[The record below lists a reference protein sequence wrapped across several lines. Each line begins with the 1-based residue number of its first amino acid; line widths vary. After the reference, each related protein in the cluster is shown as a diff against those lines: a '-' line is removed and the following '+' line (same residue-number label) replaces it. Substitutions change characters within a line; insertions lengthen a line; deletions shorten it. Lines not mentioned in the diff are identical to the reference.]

1 MAFTRAGDQG
11 HQWQCELAR
20 RWVRPNDPDTC
31 KPVSADFT
39 DPETPSWSTYCVTSE
54 MDLFYI
60 PDSGDSAA
68 YAKAH
73 ATLTFMSGSDGGS
86 FMLVVKNTQGEMLPR
101 DSVLTYSNAAFAL
114 LAVSIVI
121 DPKLFLLIQRQFQF
135 AQLTALFNGARRRW
149 GTAPVCISSLIC
161 CLALFL
167 MFRSRLN

>member
-1 MAFTRAGDQG
+1 M
-11 HQWQCELAR
+11 
-20 RWVRPNDPDTC
+20 
-31 KPVSADFT
+31 
-39 DPETPSWSTYCVTSE
+39 TSE

-60 PDSGDSAA
+60 PDSGDSAV

-135 AQLTALFNGARRRW
+135 AQLTALFNGARWRW
-149 GTAPVCISSLIC
+149 GTAPVCIFSLIC